1 MEGGYFAFWKE
12 RIADPG
18 DETAREL
25 VCQVIAFADAGQAS
39 AFVAGLRPDRESL
52 GATVAGVPIAGG
64 VAVREA
70 APPDAGPE
78 NARAFRLEGRG
89 ALPRH
94 AVVAAN
100 GRFVLSVHLSGEP
113 GAGTLARAAAILAS
127 MTR

>member
-25 VCQVIAFADAGQAS
+25 VCQVIAFGDAAQAS
-39 AFVAGLRPDRESL
+39 AFVASLLPERESL
-52 GATVAGVPIAGG
+52 GATVAGVPIADG
-64 VAVREA
+64 VTVREV
-70 APPDAGPE
+70 APPDAGT
-78 NARAFRLEGRG
+78 RAFRLKGPD

-94 AVVAAN
+94 AVVASN
-100 GRFVLSVHLSGEP
+100 GRFALSVHLSGEP
-113 GAGTLARAAAILAS
+113 EAGTLARAAAILAS

>member
-18 DETAREL
+18 RETAREL
-25 VCQVIAFADAGQAS
+25 VCQAVAFADAGRAS
-39 AFVAGLRPDRESL
+39 AFVAALRPERASL
-52 GATVAGVPIAGG
+52 GATVAGVPIAEGT
-64 VAVREA
+64 AVREV

-78 NARAFRLEGRG
+78 NARAFRLDGRD

-100 GRFVLSVHLSGEP
+100 GRVVLSVHLSGEP

-127 MTR
+127 MAR

>member
-18 DETAREL
+18 HETAREL
-25 VCQVIAFADAGQAS
+25 VCQIIAFADAGQAS
-39 AFVAGLRPDRESL
+39 AFVAGLRPERESL
-52 GATVAGVPIAGG
+52 GATVAGVPIADG
-64 VAVREA
+64 VAVREI
-70 APPDAGPE
+70 APPDAGPD
-78 NARAFRLEGRG
+78 ARAFRLDGRD

-113 GAGTLARAAAILAS
+113 EAGTLARATAILTS

>member
-25 VCQVIAFADAGQAS
+25 VCQVIAFGDAAQAS
-39 AFVAGLRPDRESL
+39 AFVANLRPERESL
-52 GATVAGVPIAGG
+52 GATVAGVPIAEG
-64 VAVREA
+64 VTVREV
-70 APPDAGPE
+70 APPDAGT
-78 NARAFRLEGRG
+78 RAFLLEGRD

-100 GRFVLSVHLSGEP
+100 GRFALSVHLSGEP
-113 GAGTLARAAAILAS
+113 AAGTLARAAAILAS